1 MTTSY
6 RKVVDQLRALADLAK
21 KKLLGPRI
29 LRTFCG
35 LADFERSAD
44 HGFLQYFSMDDL
56 FCLF

>member
-6 RKVVDQLRALADLAK
+6 RKVVDQLRGLADLAK

-35 LADFERSAD
+35 LADFERSVD
-44 HGFLQYFSMDDL
+44 H
-56 FCLF
+56 